1 MQEIFFGGEL
11 KGERS
16 LLLHLRAIDKRMA
29 LERQLIDLIPLGPIR
44 LRPHPTHHTLQLLPL
59 NNHILNGY
67 LSQLQLHLH
76 QLRLLMKLLQ
86 FLQQLSLLSVQH
98 LDLIF
103 FLDHQQA
110 ALTDQLDIYGL
121 DGLFLLLTIMA
132 VFILGLLDEVLLLV
146 SVQFYLLYQ
155 GFLLKLIYGFLLQ
168 LQEFDL
174 RSRFTQLFLVT
185 LVEILGIGCGIH
197 GVRRFDSGGD

>member
-1 MQEIFFGGEL
+1 
-11 KGERS
+11 
-16 LLLHLRAIDKRMA
+16 MA

-44 LRPHPTHHTLQLLPL
+44 LRPHPTHHTLQFLPL

-110 ALTDQLDIYGL
+110 ALTD
-121 DGLFLLLTIMA
+121 
-132 VFILGLLDEVLLLV
+132 
-146 SVQFYLLYQ
+146 
-155 GFLLKLIYGFLLQ
+155 
-168 LQEFDL
+168 
-174 RSRFTQLFLVT
+174 
-185 LVEILGIGCGIH
+185 
-197 GVRRFDSGGD
+197 